1 MLRQM
6 DPNQRPAATTGP
18 DGRFTLSGIAPGQL
32 ALRVESERYAP
43 TKSSLEIQ
51 PGIPPA
57 DLTIELGPGGTI
69 EGIVRDKGGLPL
81 ANYMITATT
90 GFGANLRMIT
100 STDEVGH
107 YRIDTIPPGDYM
119 VVSMPTPR
127 GGGGEN
133 AQAEMM
139 SKMQMQSVKVEE
151 ARTAVLNFPAG
162 GGAAITVKGTVRR
175 GRSPVESRVFFVKT
189 DAANAVQD
197 LASTQ
202 TGPDGTFEVRL
213 GGAGEYRAAVM
224 PIDTE
229 PGDVGTSVR
238 FTVPDGKAIVDQ
250 DLVLSEAEVS
260 GQVTDLDSGQ
270 PLKGARVIA
279 VQLDAEGEIDERTT
293 ATSSA
298 TTDEDG
304 RFVVAGLE
312 PGDWRLSVLH
322 EGHGSET
329 IGPIEIEPDAKLEGK
344 NAGLRP
350 ARPMVFV
357 IKDESGQPVQG
368 AMVLRVDL
376 GTAGAGIGMEMGS
389 DVDGRAQ
396 VRHLADGTY
405 DLAVVASGFA
415 IKVLPAV
422 PVGEEAP
429 KEIPVTLQRGQPVT
443 VRVVDNTGKGVGGM
457 MVAVKDASGLD
468 LSSMLVLQRIFSQE
482 GYSLGTDASGTAK
495 LTALETGKY
504 EFTFK
509 RGRDIVTRQ
518 SVKVKAGE
526 PTTVEV
532 KLP

>member
-1 MLRQM
+1 
-6 DPNQRPAATTGP
+6 
-18 DGRFTLSGIAPGQL
+18 
-32 ALRVESERYAP
+32 
-43 TKSSLEIQ
+43 
-51 PGIPPA
+51 
-57 DLTIELGPGGTI
+57 
-69 EGIVRDKGGLPL
+69 
-81 ANYMITATT
+81 
-90 GFGANLRMIT
+90 
-100 STDEVGH
+100 
-107 YRIDTIPPGDYM
+107 
-119 VVSMPTPR
+119 
-127 GGGGEN
+127 
-133 AQAEMM
+133 
-139 SKMQMQSVKVEE
+139 
-151 ARTAVLNFPAG
+151 
-162 GGAAITVKGTVRR
+162 
-175 GRSPVESRVFFVKT
+175 
-189 DAANAVQD
+189 
-197 LASTQ
+197 
-202 TGPDGTFEVRL
+202 
-213 GGAGEYRAAVM
+213 M
-224 PIDTE
+224 PIETR
-229 PGDVGTSVR
+229 PGDVGTSVK

-270 PLKGARVIA
+270 PLKGARIIA

-293 ATSSA
+293 STGSA

-350 ARPMVFV
+350 ARPMVFA

-405 DLAVVASGFA
+405 DLVVVASGFA
-415 IKVLPAV
+415 LKVLPAV
-422 PVGEEAP
+422 TVGEEAP

-443 VRVVDNTGKGVGGM
+443 VRVLDNTGKGVGGM

-482 GYSLGTDASGTAK
+482 GYSLGTDASGSAK

-509 RGRDIVTRQ
+509 RGKDVVTRQ